1 MKEEENKLWE
11 KGKHRCS
18 VSDGFSAEKENEIDA
33 SDAPWITANIVQLT
47 QIIAAFFGA
56 IWASLPL
63 LQK

>member
-33 SDAPWITANIVQLT
+33 SDAP
-47 QIIAAFFGA
+47 
-56 IWASLPL
+56 
-63 LQK
+63 